1 MKSKNQITMKRI
13 DENHS
18 FNINVCQVLKGHIQ
32 KAILL
37 KEIYGWCL
45 INNSKKHNIKF
56 GLPWTYMS
64 SAGFALKFP
73 YMGGKEDKKGNRSPR
88 SITRWLKELEQDGW
102 LYSSN
107 FNKKAYDRTKW
118 FTINFERY
126 DLAVLSSI
134 QPIGQIDQWIGQISQ
149 CIRQID
155 QCIGQDGQPIP
166 SPSTTTSS
174 TPSTFTVCIK
184 EKDTQIQNLKIE
196 LSLLKKE
203 KEKKRKKLAA
213 KKERSPVDKRDKR
226 KNKQLPF
233 DIVSARKTVDTIFPT
248 WKELDKQYKEVF
260 NDPASEEVY
269 KKCLKTFVET
279 GIASYYTSIRTIDKL
294 IVKLLEWTRQEFEWN
309 AKQKI
314 KNYESNKPSRS
325 SNRRNGAVSQEFSD
339 NIENS
344 LKAFYAQTLGEG

>member
-1 MKSKNQITMKRI
+1 MKRI

-45 INNSKKHNIKF
+45 INNSKKHNVRF
-56 GLPWTYMS
+56 GLPWTYMAS
-64 SAGFALKFP
+64 SGFALKFP
-73 YMGGKEDKKGNRSPR
+73 YMKDR
-88 SITRWLKELEQDGW
+88 SIDRWIRELEKEGW
-102 LYSSN
+102 IYSAVL
-107 FNKKAYDRTKW
+107 NKKAYDRTKW
-118 FTINFERY
+118 FTINFDRY
-126 DLAVLSSI
+126 DNAVLKKEHSI
-134 QPIGQIDQWIGQISQ
+134 TQIEEWTTQIEE
-149 CIRQID
+149 CTTQIEE
-155 QCIGQDGQPIP
+155 PIP
-166 SPSTTTSS
+166 PSTTTTSS

-184 EKDTQIQNLKIE
+184 EKDTQIEILKKE

-203 KEKKRKKLAA
+203 KEKERKKLPP
-213 KKERSPVDKRDKR
+213 KKERSPSADKRDKR

-233 DIVSARKTVDTIFPT
+233 DIVTARKTIDAIFPT
-248 WKELDKQYKEVF
+248 WKELDKQYMEVF

-269 KKCLKTFVET
+269 KKCLQSFVET

-294 IVKLLEWTRQEFEWN
+294 IVKLLEWTRQEVKWN
-309 AKQKI
+309 ANQKL

-325 SNRRNGAVSQEFSD
+325 SNRRNGAVSKEFSD